1 MATFGYGTIGTQ
13 GSNWAGDILGT
24 KFIGASGI
32 ANSITAYLSVFAT
45 DRKFK
50 FAIYKTSDNSL
61 VGQTE
66 EGTGVSGVGWQTLN
80 FTTGVK
86 ISSIEYALVVWAQ
99 FISSTNDVRIY
110 YDYSPPPQGTSFSGG
125 GVYNY
130 YSLNGNYPDPWS
142 PTIINELYSIYCTYT
157 AVVTGALLS
166 QGLPFAQ

>member
-1 MATFGYGTIGTQ
+1 MATFGYQTIGTQ
-13 GSNWAGDILGT
+13 GSNWCGDILGT

-80 FTTGVK
+80 FTTEVK

-99 FISSTNDVRIY
+99 FISSTSDVTLY
-110 YDYSPPPQGTSFSGG
+110 YDFSPPPQGTSFYGNN
-125 GVYNY
+125 YNY
-130 YSLNGNYPDPWS
+130 YSLNGNYPNPWS
-142 PTIINELYSIYCTYT
+142 PTVSNELYSIYCTYT
-157 AVVTGALLS
+157 SIATGVLLS
-166 QGLPFAQ
+166 LKLPYA